1 MMYRY
6 LRKIRSEW
14 LQLIISLVL
23 KPYIVFSGCRTQTP
37 DRIRIIFLFRCRQ
50 EFFQNVILARGKNC
64 VRLILH
70 MSTKLILWNVFETCH
85 FYFRDDKHSRKPHT
99 IVFYHKCHLANS
111 THRERLTPCRLWKQF
126 WRTIPCLTLV
136 ITQHEQY
143 AHLSKQAVRSYKVS

>member
-50 EFFQNVILARGKNC
+50 EFFQNVILARWKELC
-64 VRLILH
+64 
-70 MSTKLILWNVFETCH
+70 SF
-85 FYFRDDKHSRKPHT
+85 
-99 IVFYHKCHLANS
+99 NS
-111 THRERLTPCRLWKQF
+111 THVHQVNFVKR
-126 WRTIPCLTLV
+126 V
-136 ITQHEQY
+136 
-143 AHLSKQAVRSYKVS
+143 